1 MRFKKSEGSTM
12 AVIDIKRD
20 GAGKLIFDP
29 PDLQMQT
36 RDADFVFWRNL
47 DSQERHWITAEGK
60 SPNFWFAAPL
70 ARFVDG
76 QPADA
81 TPQLA
86 LTAGDDIVYVCSLHP
101 GEQGKIT
108 SSLTTDGGS
117 GRARGNRLGQ
127 GAVCRAT
134 RRTGWLRPV
143 RSNVSFR
150 PPAEESLP

>member
-1 MRFKKSEGSTM
+1 M

-60 SPNFWFAAPL
+60 SQNFWFAAPL
-70 ARFVDG
+70 ARFVDS

-86 LTAGDDIVYVCSLHP
+86 LTTGDDIVYVCSLHP

-108 SSLTTDGGS
+108 
-117 GRARGNRLGQ
+117 
-127 GAVCRAT
+127 
-134 RRTGWLRPV
+134 
-143 RSNVSFR
+143 F
-150 PPAEESLP
+150 PPAS